1 MLRAIDELIQTEGLD
16 TDLNFVLY
24 WLDEDDSEKI
34 EFLNYEDIRPVTT
47 LTGLFQDKAF
57 DFMWDF
63 IKAIDSIK
71 DDNATKTIFY
81 LPPKFEEKYK
91 YHITAMGP
99 FLYEGDN
106 FFGYGLEFMMVIETS
121 MGSLP
126 LKLEI
131 SDVPTPESGEY
142 TNIIIVD
149 ELGNIVRPEEKNGKY
164 YYNECPSNF
173 VNLDPGQNLIIERE
187 GDFVKITETGN
198 T

>member
-1 MLRAIDELIQTEGLD
+1 MGSARFKSLPT
-16 TDLNFVLY
+16 NSFVFY
-24 WLDEDDSEKI
+24 KE
-34 EFLNYEDIRPVTT
+34 
-47 LTGLFQDKAF
+47 KAF
-57 DFMWDF
+57 GYCCFTHQ
-63 IKAIDSIK
+63 S
-71 DDNATKTIFY
+71 KTGGTH
-81 LPPKFEEKYK
+81 E
-91 YHITAMGP
+91 
-99 FLYEGDN
+99 
-106 FFGYGLEFMMVIETS
+106 
-121 MGSLP
+121 
-126 LKLEI
+126 LEI